1 MKAIDTLQKLS
12 IPKSLI
18 NNKKTYNF
26 FVISFLLILLIVLI
40 FTSISVGSSSIEISD
55 IFNAI
60 SGNGQL
66 TSEYKI
72 INYVRIP
79 RTLSAI
85 IAGSG
90 LAISGLILQSVLN
103 NALASPTII
112 GVNSGASLFTAL
124 ATAFFPANLSIMPLA
139 AFIGAFLATIVV
151 YYVAR
156 KTGASRMTIILAG
169 VAVSSLVGAM
179 TDTVLILFPD
189 TVISRTSFIIGGL
202 SGVTMN
208 RLLMPGIIIFFS
220 LITTFIFSYDLNVLS
235 LGDQTS
241 KSLGLNVDK
250 TRFLFII
257 LSSLLSG
264 SVISFAGLLG
274 FIGLIV
280 PHISRLIV
288 GYDNRILIPTSVLI
302 GSSFALFCDI
312 LARTLFAPYEVPVGI
327 IMSFL
332 GSPFF
337 IYLLLNKKRRLM
349 YD

>member
-12 IPKSLI
+12 IRKSLI
-18 NNKKTYNF
+18 DIKAYNF
-26 FVISFLLILLIVLI
+26 LVIAFLLILLIVLI
-40 FTSISVGSSSIEISD
+40 FTSICVGSSSIEITD
-55 IFNAI
+55 VFKALFKD
-60 SGNGQL
+60 GPL

-85 IAGSG
+85 LAGSG

-112 GVNSGASLFTAL
+112 GVNSGAGLFTAL
-124 ATAFFPANLSIMPLA
+124 ATVFFPANFNIMPLA
-139 AFIGAFLATIVV
+139 AFFGAFLATIVV
-151 YYVAR
+151 YFVAR

-169 VAVSSLVGAM
+169 VAVSSLIGAI
-179 TDTVLILFPD
+179 TDTVLIIFPD
-189 TVISRTSFIIGGL
+189 TVINRTSFIIGGL

-208 RLLMPGIIIFFS
+208 RLLVPGIIIFIS
-220 LITTFIFSYDLNVLS
+220 MIVTLIFSYDLNVLS

-241 KSLGLNVDK
+241 KSLGLNVDR

-257 LSSLLSG
+257 LSSLLAG

-280 PHISRLIV
+280 PHLSRLIV
-288 GYDNRILIPTSVLI
+288 GYDNRILIPVSVLI

-312 LARTLFAPYEVPVGI
+312 LARTLFAPYEIPVGI

-337 IYLLLNKKRRLM
+337 IYLLLNRKRRHV
-349 YD
+349 